1 MSDDKREKLREYL
14 RNNRPKNKM
23 NLGNNS
29 DTKENS
35 NKNLKNESNLDNPQI
50 SSNKTKS
57 NKRDYDKEPLILK
70 DYTNS
75 MEAHNIFNVMLC
87 FVSSFICLGTCETYV
102 DIFKTSFL
110 LFCIY
115 SIFFIIDISI
125 LNFLSNSK
133 KLVKLGQTKI
143 LFYENSKLVR
153 EFIVKTK
160 PKKYAIDDIDKIE
173 FDSFLYAIKMY
184 GKRIG
189 LPILLFAIV
198 FAIIKSDKEIFL
210 TIISIF
216 FILVLTIFYD
226 VLVRMFLYRKSNGNL
241 ENFLKYSQ
249 KLQIDIGWIRNIRI
263 VTRKGIS
270 LFYFNEEDYKKI
282 KEYISIVYDK
292 NLDKDVKPISSY

>member
-1 MSDDKREKLREYL
+1 MDDDKREKLREYL
-14 RNNRPKNKM
+14 RKNRPKNRA

-29 DTKENS
+29 
-35 NKNLKNESNLDNPQI
+35 NKNLENDLNLDN
-50 SSNKTKS
+50 KTNS

-70 DYTNS
+70 DYTNF
-75 MEAHNIFNVMLC
+75 METHNIFNVMLC
-87 FVSSFICLGTCETYV
+87 FVSSFICLGTYETYV

-110 LFCIY
+110 LFFIY
-115 SIFFIIDISI
+115 SIFFIIDILI
-125 LNFLSNSK
+125 LNFLSNNK

-184 GKRIG
+184 EKRIG

-198 FAIIKSDKEIFL
+198 FAIIKNDKEIFL

-216 FILVLTIFYD
+216 FILILTIFYD

-241 ENFLKYSQ
+241 KNFLKYSQ

-282 KEYISIVYDK
+282 KEYILIVYDK

>member
-1 MSDDKREKLREYL
+1 MDDDKREKLREYL
-14 RNNRPKNKM
+14 RNNRPKNRV
-23 NLGNNS
+23 NLGNSSNN
-29 DTKENS
+29 KENS
-35 NKNLKNESNLDNPQI
+35 NKNLENDLNLDNET
-50 SSNKTKS
+50 NS

-70 DYTNS
+70 DYTNY

-115 SIFFIIDISI
+115 S
-125 LNFLSNSK
+125 
-133 KLVKLGQTKI
+133 I

>member
-216 FILVLTIFYD
+216 FILVLTIF
-226 VLVRMFLYRKSNGNL
+226 LYRKSNGNL